1 MTTALGRPSPSGM
14 QISMG
19 LIIFNTALLLIPLI
33 TGARVDARSG
43 TGLSITMGFGTGV
56 MQ

>member
-1 MTTALGRPSPSGM
+1 MTNALGRPILSGM

-19 LIIFNTALLLIPLI
+19 LMIFNTALRLIPLI
-33 TGARVDARSG
+33 TGACVDARSG
-43 TGLSITMGFGTGV
+43 TGLSITLGFGTGV

>member
-1 MTTALGRPSPSGM
+1 MTNALGRPILSGM

-19 LIIFNTALLLIPLI
+19 LIIFNTALRLIPLI
-33 TGARVDARSG
+33 TGACVDARSI
-43 TGLSITMGFGTGV
+43 TGLSITLGFGTGV